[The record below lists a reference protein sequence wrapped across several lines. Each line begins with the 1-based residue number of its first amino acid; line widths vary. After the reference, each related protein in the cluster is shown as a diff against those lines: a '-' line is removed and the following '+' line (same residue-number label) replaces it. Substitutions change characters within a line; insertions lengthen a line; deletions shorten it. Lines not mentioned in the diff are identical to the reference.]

1 MKQLNGKIQ
10 NYFIVNMTVSDENA
24 RYAKMPE
31 SKTPDFSSAAV
42 SGGLLWSE
50 VLSPSVALTVVV
62 VVNLISVLIIT
73 VSI

>member
-24 RYAKMPE
+24 RYAKTPK
-31 SKTPDFSSAAV
+31 SKTTDFSSAAV

-50 VLSPSVALTVVV
+50 VLSLSVALTVV